1 MIRRY
6 TSFLVLGAAVVCG
19 CRSAP
24 PATTPPP
31 AVTVAKPVTQQVAEN
46 LDFTG
51 NTAPMYAA
59 SVVARV
65 EGYLEKIHF
74 TDGAHVKKG
83 QLLFTIQQEQYRAQL
98 KQAEAQVRA
107 QQAALKHAETEL
119 ARYSD
124 LLKQDAA
131 TQTTVDHWQAE
142 RDSSAAALMSAEA
155 QVEIARLNLS
165 YTEVRAPFDGRIGQ
179 HLVDVGNLVGSMG
192 QQTTLAEIQ
201 QIDPIFVYFTI
212 GERDLLRVLEHR
224 KQTAAA
230 PITEATTVARFGLL
244 TEEGFPREGR
254 IDFAA
259 LGVAP
264 TTGTMQVRGVFP
276 NKDFAVLPGLFVRV
290 RIYAPVEKS
299 ALLVPGEAV
308 SFDQQGEYVLVVGTN
323 NVVERRAIKTGMQ
336 VGKLLVVESGLSADD
351 SLVVE
356 GMLRAIPGA
365 AVDPRPAGQTTA
377 AAAAPE
383 VGG

>member
-1 MIRRY
+1 MSR
-6 TSFLVLGAAVVCG
+6 LHAALLLLGAAALPG
-19 CRSAP
+19 CRDGR
-24 PATTPPP
+24 PAAVPPP
-31 AVTVAKPVTQQVAEN
+31 AVTVAKPVAPQVADY

-51 NTAPMYAA
+51 NTVPMYSA

-83 QLLFTIQQEQYRAQL
+83 DLLFTIQQEQYRAQL
-98 KQAEAQVRA
+98 KQAEAQVRS

-124 LLKQDAA
+124 LVKQDAA

-142 RDSSAAALMSAEA
+142 RDSSAAGLMGAEA
-155 QVEIARLNLS
+155 QVELARLNLS

-192 QQTTLAEIQ
+192 QQTKLAEIQ

-212 GERDLLRVLEHR
+212 GERDLLRVLERR
-224 KQTAAA
+224 KEAAAA
-230 PITEATTVARFGLL
+230 PITQASTVARFGLL

-276 NKDFAVLPGLFVRV
+276 NKDSGVLPGLFVRV

-308 SFDQQGEYVLVVGTN
+308 SFDQQGEYVLVIGAG
-323 NVVERRAIKTGMQ
+323 NVVERRGIKTGMQ
-336 VGKLLVVESGLSADD
+336 VGKLLVVESGLAAGD
-351 SLVVE
+351 SLVVD

-365 AVDPRPAGQTTA
+365 AVDPRPLERTASA
-377 AAAAPE
+377 AAATE
-383 VGG
+383 IRD